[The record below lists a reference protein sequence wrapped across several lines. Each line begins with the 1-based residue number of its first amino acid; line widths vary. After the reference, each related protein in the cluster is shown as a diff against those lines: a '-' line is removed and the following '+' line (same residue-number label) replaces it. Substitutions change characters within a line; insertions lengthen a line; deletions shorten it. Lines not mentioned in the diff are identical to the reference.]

1 MDNVHK
7 IIKKDI
13 MNVIPVI
20 NCTDAACVEKTLE
33 LARSF
38 LHAGD
43 WVHLDV
49 TDGIFSTHKTWN
61 DPVAW
66 SEMDDQF
73 NLEVHLMVIHPED
86 YIVPWLDA
94 GAKRII
100 IHIETITPE
109 SVRDILKICSGKG
122 AEIMLASNPNSF
134 FEKDIKQYADLFS
147 EFLVLAV
154 QPGPAGQPFD
164 RSVLEKIKAL
174 KQENAIMIEVDGGMN
189 PETVKLVKDA
199 GADAIS
205 AGTYI
210 FNSSDPKKAYEE
222 LKSI

>member
-1 MDNVHK
+1 
-7 IIKKDI
+7 

-20 NCTDAACVEKTLE
+20 NCSDAEHAKETLE
-33 LARSF
+33 HARSF
-38 LHAGD
+38 LRTGD

-66 SEMDDQF
+66 AEMDNQF
-73 NLEVHLMVIHPED
+73 NLEVHLMVAHPENHV
-86 YIVPWLDA
+86 VPWLDA

-100 IHIETITPE
+100 IHVETITPE
-109 SVRDILKICSGKG
+109 SVKNIFGICSDKG
-122 AEIMLASNPNSF
+122 AEIMLASNPDSF
-134 FEKDIKQYADLFS
+134 FETHIRQYADLFS

-154 QPGPAGQPFD
+154 RPGPAGQPFD
-164 RSVLEKIKAL
+164 RSVLEKIKVL

-199 GADAIS
+199 GADTVA

-210 FNSSDPKKAYEE
+210 FKAPDPKKAYEE
-222 LKSI
+222 LKYI